1 MSSFYLFDVHL
12 LVVCVRAS
20 ADLGSDLRK
29 EVLELVEDVVIS
41 VLCEHSRN
49 VEALEYEDSGSQ
61 EYFLPRNHRCI
72 LLGQEQ
78 SPFL

>member
-1 MSSFYLFDVHL
+1 MLYLFDVLL

-41 VLCEHSRN
+41 VLCKHSRN
-49 VEALEYEDSGSQ
+49 IEALGCDIRGKLGV
-61 EYFLPRNHRCI
+61 FLLPQNHRCI
-72 LLGQEQ
+72 LLEQEQ
-78 SPFL
+78 SHLR